1 MFTTSE
7 LFGKFHS
14 PRKTLR
20 SILGPLRRYT
30 LHQMEAVC
38 DVWIPAE
45 RLAPNPA
52 GLNSRQRIYTP
63 KLTFL
68 TFLSQVLN
76 PGASCRKA
84 VREVQNY
91 YLLQPE
97 PLHVSHDSS
106 PYCQARARLDLDN
119 LSAIRAA
126 LTQRMAQA
134 LPSGQGLGPRPVKV
148 VDGTSLTMP
157 DTPEN
162 QAAYPQ
168 PPSQTPGCGFPQ
180 MRLLA
185 LFSLDTG
192 ALLERVRGQ
201 YTTSEVRLFRNF
213 WPRLDRGDILLG
225 DRIFGFYYAM
235 AELTRRGVDGIF
247 GLNVQ
252 RDQDFRRGQRLGKH
266 DRLMTWYKPRVKPKD
281 LTDEQWAL
289 VPAQMVVREVKVK
302 TNDPSCRVRQV
313 VLCTTLLDHKKWP
326 KAKLGELL
334 SRRWQVELNL
344 DDLKTTLQMDVL
356 SCRKPAMIHRELE
369 MHLIAYNLN
378 RALMLE
384 ASVSCH
390 APLYR
395 LSFKGT
401 LDTVQEFSKS
411 MVRIPYSQKKKRQ
424 TIYMEMLSTIAAD
437 LVPKRP
443 GRREPRCLKRRPK
456 AYPFMTKPRRRMQD
470 APKASR
476 WKKKNNPIP

>member
-1 MFTTSE
+1 MFTTAE

-14 PRKTLR
+14 PRKPLR
-20 SILGPLRRYT
+20 SSLDSLRRRN
-30 LHQMEAVC
+30 LQQMETLC
-38 DVWIPAE
+38 DVWIPAA

-76 PGASCRKA
+76 PSASCRKA

-91 YLLQPE
+91 YLFQPE
-97 PLHVSHDSS
+97 PVHVSYDSS

-126 LTQRMAQA
+126 VAHRMAQA
-134 LPSGQGLGPRPVKV
+134 LPSGQGFCPRPVKV
-148 VDGTSLTMP
+148 VDGTCLTMP

-168 PPSQTPGCGFPQ
+168 PASQTPGCGFPQ

-192 ALLERVRGQ
+192 ALLERARGQ

-213 WPRLDRGDILLG
+213 WPLLDRDDILLG

-235 AELTRRGVDGIF
+235 TELTRRGVDGIF
-247 GLNVQ
+247 ALNAQ
-252 RDQDFRRGQRLGKH
+252 RDHDFRRGKRLGKH
-266 DRLMTWYKPRVKPKD
+266 DRLMTWFKPRLKPKD
-281 LTDEQWAL
+281 LTDEQWAR
-289 VPAQMVVREVKVK
+289 VPARIVVREVKIQI
-302 TNDPSCRVRQV
+302 NDPSCRVREV
-313 VLCTTLLDHKKWP
+313 VLATTLVNRKKWP
-326 KAKLGELL
+326 KTKLSDLL
-334 SRRWQVELNL
+334 ARRWQVELNL

-369 MHLIAYNLN
+369 THLIAYNLN
-378 RALMLE
+378 RAIMLE

-411 MVRIPYSQKKKRQ
+411 LVRVPFSQTKKRQ
-424 TIYMEMLSTIAAD
+424 AIYKEMLATIAAD
-437 LVPKRP
+437 LVPERP

-456 AYPFMTKPRRRMQD
+456 AYPFMTKPRRRMKD
-470 APKASR
+470 APKSSR
-476 WKKKNNPIP
+476 RKKKNTSIP

>member
-1 MFTTSE
+1 MFTTGE

-14 PRKTLR
+14 PRKPFRSTLG
-20 SILGPLRRYT
+20 SLRRHT
-30 LHQMEAVC
+30 LHQMETLC
-38 DVWIPAE
+38 DAWIPTQ
-45 RLAPNPA
+45 RLAPNLA
-52 GLNSRQRIYTP
+52 GPNSRERIYTP

-84 VREVQNY
+84 ALEVKNY
-91 YLLQPE
+91 YLLQPQ
-97 PLHVSHDSS
+97 PIHVSQDNS

-134 LPSGQGLGPRPVKV
+134 LPSGQGLCPRPVKV
-148 VDGTSLTMP
+148 VDGTCLTMP
-157 DTPEN
+157 DTPKN

-168 PPSQTPGCGFPQ
+168 PSWKKPGCGFPQ

-192 ALLERVRGQ
+192 ALLERARGQ

-213 WPRLDRGDILLG
+213 WPLLDRGDILLG

-247 GLNVQ
+247 ALNVQ
-252 RDQDFRRGQRLGKH
+252 RDQDFRRGKRLGKH
-266 DRLMTWYKPRVKPKD
+266 DRLVTWDKPRSKPKG

-289 VPAQMVVREVKVK
+289 VPAQMVVREVKIK

-334 SRRWQVELNL
+334 KHRWQVELNL

-378 RALMLE
+378 RAIMLE

-411 MVRIPYSQKKKRQ
+411 MVRVAYSQKKKRQ
-424 TIYMEMLSTIAAD
+424 AIYMEMLSTIAAD
-437 LVPKRP
+437 LVPERP
-443 GRREPRCLKRRPK
+443 GRREPRCLKRRSKP
-456 AYPFMTKPRRRMQD
+456 YPFMTKPRRRMKD
-470 APKASR
+470 EPKPSR
-476 WKKKNNPIP
+476 RKKKTTPIP

>member
-1 MFTTSE
+1 MFTTAE
-7 LFGKFHS
+7 LLGKFHS
-14 PRKTLR
+14 LRKPFR
-20 SILGPLRRYT
+20 SLLGSLRRHN
-30 LHQMEAVC
+30 LQQMEAVC
-38 DVWIPAE
+38 EPWIPAA
-45 RLAPNPA
+45 RLAPNEA
-52 GLNSRQRIYTP
+52 GLHSRERIYTP

-76 PGASCRKA
+76 PSASCRKA

-97 PLHVSHDSS
+97 PVHGRYDRS

-126 LTQRMAQA
+126 VAQRMAQA
-134 LPSGQGLGPRPVKV
+134 LPSGQGFCPRPVKV
-148 VDGTSLTMP
+148 VDGTCLTLP

-168 PPSQTPGCGFPQ
+168 PDSQTPGCGFPQ

-192 ALLERVRGQ
+192 ALLERARGQ

-235 AELTRRGVDGIF
+235 TELTARGVDGIF
-247 GLNVQ
+247 ALNAQ
-252 RDQDFRRGQRLGKH
+252 RDHDFRRGKRLGKH
-266 DRLMTWYKPRVKPKD
+266 DRLMTWFKPQRKPKD
-281 LTDEQWAL
+281 LTDEQWAR
-289 VPAQMVVREVKVK
+289 VPARMVVREVKIQI
-302 TNDPSCRVRQV
+302 NDPNCRVREV
-313 VLCTTLLDHKKWP
+313 VLATTLVNRKQWSP
-326 KAKLGELL
+326 AKLGELL
-334 SRRWQVELNL
+334 HRRWQVELNL
-344 DDLKTTLQMDVL
+344 DDLKTTQQMDVL

-411 MVRIPYSQKKKRQ
+411 LARVPFSQKKKRQ
-424 TIYMEMLSTIAAD
+424 AIYQEMLATIAAD
-437 LVPKRP
+437 LIPERP
-443 GRREPRCLKRRPK
+443 GRREPRCVKRRPK
-456 AYPFMTKPRRRMQD
+456 AYPFMTKPRRHMKD
-470 APKASR
+470 APKACR
-476 WKKKNNPIP
+476 RKKKTTPNP